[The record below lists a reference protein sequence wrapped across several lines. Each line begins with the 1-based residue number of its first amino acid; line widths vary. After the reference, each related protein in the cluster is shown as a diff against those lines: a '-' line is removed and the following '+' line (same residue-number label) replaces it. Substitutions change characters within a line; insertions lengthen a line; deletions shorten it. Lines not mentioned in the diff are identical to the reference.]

1 LEQIVND
8 ERYELK
14 PIGWVESPLTDSDG
28 APKQGD
34 EGSPDAWLVFDPLFR
49 EGLRDLQ
56 VGDDLIVLTWL
67 HRAQRDVLEV
77 HPRGDSG
84 KPLKGVFATRSED
97 RPNPIGLHPVRIL
110 AVQGTRIQVSDLEAI
125 DGTPVVDVKPALG
138 PRGRR

>member
-1 LEQIVND
+1 VEQIVND

-14 PIGWVESPLTDSDG
+14 PIGWVESPLTDPDG

-56 VGDDLIVLTWL
+56 VGDVLIVVTWL
-67 HRAQRDVLEV
+67 HRAQRDVPVV

-84 KPLKGVFATRSED
+84 NPLKGVFATLFVASSGSRF
-97 RPNPIGLHPVRIL
+97 
-110 AVQGTRIQVSDLEAI
+110 A
-125 DGTPVVDVKPALG
+125 
-138 PRGRR
+138 